1 MTGRRIAGLVALVC
15 FCGAYGAGQERS
27 ASAPRDYEGW
37 TDLGVALAHQG
48 RYKEAITAYRKAL
61 ESNPRAAATQLDLGL
76 AYFKLGDF
84 PAAAGPLRAA
94 AEAMPGNAQVE
105 TLLGM
110 SLYGSR
116 NYGDAAAHLSR
127 VSGEPGA
134 NSELMATLAK
144 SFLYSRQYDKALG
157 EFAAML
163 RRDPESAGVHMF
175 MAEAYDAQN
184 RTAEA
189 IGELRAAL
197 KKGYVPD
204 AHFGI
209 GYILW
214 RDRRYDDAAAEFR
227 KELEGNARQA
237 QALAYLGDVE
247 MKAGKPDAKEL
258 LGKAVGIEDGIHV
271 AHLDLGIL
279 AAKSKRYAEA
289 EAELL
294 RAIAIEPKSADG
306 HYRLAR
312 VYQATGRPGDAKA
325 EMTVVKRLHERRH
338 EDLIEKI
345 SGPEAA
351 GSAVRSDAVH

>member
-1 MTGRRIAGLVALVC
+1 MARGIIVC
-15 FCGAYGAGQERS
+15 LCWACGEARGQIS
-27 ASAPRDYEGW
+27 SPPNDYRAW
-37 TDLGVALAHQG
+37 TDRGVALAHEG
-48 RYKEAITAYRKAL
+48 RYEEAIAAYRKAL
-61 ESNPRAAATQLDLGL
+61 ELNPRAAATQLDLGL
-76 AYFKLGDF
+76 AHFKQGDF
-84 PAAAGPLRAA
+84 EAAAGPLRAA

-110 SLYGSR
+110 SLYGSG
-116 NYGDAAAHLSR
+116 NYGEAAAHLER
-127 VSGEPGA
+127 VATGPDA

-144 SFLYSRQYDKALG
+144 SYLYSRQLDKALS
-157 EFAAML
+157 EFEAML
-163 RRDPESAGVHMF
+163 KRDPESPGVHML

-189 IGELRAAL
+189 TGELRAAL

-214 RDRRYDDAAAEFR
+214 RDRRDEEAGVEFR
-227 KELEGNARQA
+227 KELEVNPRQA

-247 MKAGKPDAKEL
+247 MKERKPDAREL
-258 LGKAVGIEDGIHV
+258 LAKAVGIEDGIHV

-279 AAKSKRYAEA
+279 AAEGKRYGEA
-289 EAELL
+289 EAEFR
-294 RAIAIEPKSADG
+294 RAIAIEPNEADG

-312 VYQATGRPGDAKA
+312 VYQATGRAEEAKA
-325 EMTVVKRLHERRH
+325 EMAVVTRLHEKRH

-345 SGPEAA
+345 SGPGAES
-351 GSAVRSDAVH
+351 GVRGNAVH